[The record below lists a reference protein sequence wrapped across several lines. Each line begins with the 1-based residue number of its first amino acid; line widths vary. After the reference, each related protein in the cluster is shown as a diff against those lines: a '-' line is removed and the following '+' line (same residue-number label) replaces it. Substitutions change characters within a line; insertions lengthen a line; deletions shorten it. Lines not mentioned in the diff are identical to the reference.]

1 MTGRVRRELVA
12 VDGSGRG
19 RGRDGS
25 PRRRRRDCCV
35 GGRGGSRRAAARHGE
50 RRPLPGGR
58 VAAAAG
64 ARRGAAVGDAAAL
77 LPQELKPATMG
88 VAEDG
93 ELVVSEIGE
102 REDDLPEG
110 RDAGGAGDGLV
121 VEAAPAKPE
130 AERGGVVAVQADDED
145 GGVLV
150 RRREGPDPQ
159 GDRHPEPEPDWAAA
173 GRATKP
179 GRAWGGRREPEEEG
193 EARRSEGE
201 RATRARKRSDGPATL
216 P

>member
-1 MTGRVRRELVA
+1 MVGRVRRELPA
-12 VDGSGRG
+12 VDGEERG

-25 PRRRRRDCCV
+25 PRHRRRDCCV
-35 GGRGGSRRAAARHGE
+35 GGGGGGRRAAALRGE
-50 RRPLPGGR
+50 RRPLPEGR

-64 ARRGAAVGDAAAL
+64 VRRRVAVGNAAAL
-77 LPQELKPATMG
+77 LPQELKPALMG

-93 ELVVSEIGE
+93 EVVVEEIGE
-102 REDDLPEG
+102 LKDELPEEPG
-110 RDAGGAGDGLV
+110 AGGAVEHLV
-121 VEAAPAKPE
+121 VDAGPAKPE
-130 AERGGVVAVQADDED
+130 AERGRVVAVQADDED

>member
-1 MTGRVRRELVA
+1 M
-12 VDGSGRG
+12 
-19 RGRDGS
+19 
-25 PRRRRRDCCV
+25 
-35 GGRGGSRRAAARHGE
+35 
-50 RRPLPGGR
+50 
-58 VAAAAG
+58 
-64 ARRGAAVGDAAAL
+64 GDAAAL

-159 GDRHPEPEPDWAAA
+159 ETAIPSRSQI
-173 GRATKP
+173 GRQPAERRSP
-179 GRAWGGRREPEEEG
+179 GGRGEVGASRKKKGKLGGARERELPARGRGPTGQRRCHRHVVAATEDEEG
-193 EARRSEGE
+193 SH
-201 RATRARKRSDGPATL
+201 SL
-216 P
+216 

>member
-1 MTGRVRRELVA
+1 M
-12 VDGSGRG
+12 
-19 RGRDGS
+19 
-25 PRRRRRDCCV
+25 
-35 GGRGGSRRAAARHGE
+35 
-50 RRPLPGGR
+50 
-58 VAAAAG
+58 
-64 ARRGAAVGDAAAL
+64 GDAAAL

-93 ELVVSEIGE
+93 ELMVPEIGE

-110 RDAGGAGDGLV
+110 WDAGSAGDGLV

-130 AERGGVVAVQADDED
+130 AERGRVVAVQADDED

-173 GRATKP
+173 GRETRP
-179 GRAWGGRREPEEEG
+179 GRARGGRREPEEEG

-201 RATRARKRSDGPATL
+201 GATRARKRSDGPATL
-216 P
+216 PWACRRRHGGRRRVS